1 MHLVFIKVGI
11 YVVIMQSEL
20 AQIYEPHFIYLAL
33 ISFCGCLAIIAAAR
47 YFPRLQ
53 GRASDADAVQS
64 MHSKLTPRVGG
75 MAIFGALGCSV
86 FFSPVPLTPGY
97 FGFFTAMSVMF
108 FVGLREDLGFEVTPK
123 VRLMVIVGA
132 SLLVVVLVGEWLPRI
147 GVTYLD
153 QWLQYWIFGVPFTLL
168 VTAGVANGFNLI
180 DGVNGLAGLT
190 ATTAAVALALIA
202 FQSDYF
208 PMANVCMMFATVI
221 FGFFLVNYPF
231 GLIFLGDAGAYTI
244 GFVLVWL
251 GIAII
256 VNQPEVSPWAVLL
269 TLFWPL
275 ADTLLAIFRRTRRDK
290 GAMLPDRLHVH
301 QLVMRG
307 LEICI
312 LGRGRRHVSNPLTT
326 LLLAPFVIAPQIVG
340 VLLFDNN
347 RIAFFSVVGFLTIF
361 FASYIVLVGFVPRH
375 RRRVTT

>member
-1 MHLVFIKVGI
+1 MIIVD
-11 YVVIMQSEL
+11 MQSEL
-20 AQIYEPHFIYLAL
+20 AQIYEPHFLYLAL
-33 ISFCGCLAIIAAAR
+33 ISFVGCLAIIIAAR
-47 YFPRLQ
+47 YLPRLQ

-75 MAIFGALGCSV
+75 LAIFGALGCSV
-86 FFSPVPLTPGY
+86 FFSPVPLTAGY
-97 FGFFTAMSVMF
+97 LGFFIAMSVMF
-108 FVGLREDLGFEVTPK
+108 FVGLREDLGFHVTPR
-123 VRLMVIVGA
+123 VRLLVIVGA

-153 QWLQYWIFGVPFTLL
+153 QLLQYWIIGVPFTLL
-168 VTAGVANGFNLI
+168 ITAGVANGFNLI
-180 DGVNGLAGLT
+180 DGVNGLASLT
-190 ATTAAVALALIA
+190 ATTAAIALALIA
-202 FQSDYF
+202 SQSEYL

-275 ADTLLAIFRRTRRDK
+275 ADTLLAIFRRRRRDK

-307 LEICI
+307 LEICL
-312 LGRGRRHVSNPLTT
+312 LGSRRRNISNPLAT
-326 LLLAPFVIAPQIVG
+326 LVLAPFVIAPQIAG
-340 VLLFDNN
+340 IILFDSD
-347 RIAFFSVVGFLTIF
+347 RFAFLAVVGFLGIF
-361 FASYIVLVGFVPRH
+361 FVFYVVMVGVVQRNRLRTKH
-375 RRRVTT
+375 